1 MSCKIGRTKF
11 QTLYISFFCY
21 HIIIIII
28 IFSYIDIYFSDFSDP
43 EFLCNILVMA
53 DQLLIPRLIQ
63 VCEKQLTNLLT
74 LKNVGEILQFSHD
87 FNAEQLN
94 KTCKDFVCYNLGALL
109 ETKGLDTADI
119 EVLEEV
125 SKHYQNIN
133 RALAS
138 RKITP
143 YSYGPSTDDI
153 ENHASALDIT
163 VEELFEMEAE
173 SQLDQILNNTST
185 PR

>member
-1 MSCKIGRTKF
+1 MLLST
-11 QTLYISFFCY
+11 S
-21 HIIIIII
+21 
-28 IFSYIDIYFSDFSDP
+28 SDP

-87 FNAEQLN
+87 FNAEQLK

-109 ETKGLDTADI
+109 ETKGLDTADN

-163 VEELFEMEAE
+163 VDELFEMEAE

-185 PR
+185 PRYFLF